1 MVMRYGA
8 RRIPKKRGENGSY
21 WISYSDLMSAL
32 LLVFILVL
40 FYSLYQYWEM
50 YETKQK
56 ELYDQYLALE
66 YQKAAHLKSLDE
78 LDLKEDEL
86 QSKQDELTTA
96 EQELIVAQILNEAQS
111 KELEDI
117 KAALD
122 AQKIDLDAARAA
134 YNQQESVL
142 IDAQRQMDEQQTKI
156 EQLIGV
162 RAEIISQLMS
172 ELSANN
178 ITGAKVDDSGAIVF
192 DSEMMFDVNRSVLK
206 DQGKRFLNSFIPN
219 YIKVLTNP
227 ENAHYVSQIII
238 EGHTDNDGAYMMNMG
253 LSLDRANAVL
263 DYIQSADFTGLSQRE
278 KDNLAKIVT
287 VSGRSYSDPIL
298 NADGSINKDASRR
311 VMIKFRLNDEQMVN
325 DMAELLN
332 AIH

>member
-1 MVMRYGA
+1 MRYGA
-8 RRIPKKRGENGSY
+8 RFTSKKKGERGSY

-40 FYSLYQYWEM
+40 FYSLYQYWDM

-66 YQKAAHLKSLDE
+66 YQKAAHLQSLDE
-78 LDLKEDEL
+78 LDLKEDEI
-86 QSKQDELTTA
+86 KERENELTATQ
-96 EQELIVAQILNEAQS
+96 QELIVQQLMLESQTKELDVLKKAYEAQ
-111 KELEDI
+111 K
-117 KAALD
+117 K
-122 AQKIDLDAARAA
+122 DLDAAREG
-134 YNQQESVL
+134 YNKQEAVLRSQQ
-142 IDAQRQMDEQQTKI
+142 IQMNEQQQKI

-162 RAEIISQLMS
+162 RAEIISQLMN
-172 ELSANN
+172 ELSAYS

-206 DQGKRFLNSFIPN
+206 EQGKRFLNSFIPN

-227 ENAHYVSQIII
+227 DNAHYVSQVIV
-238 EGHTDNDGAYMMNMG
+238 EGHTDDDGAYQMNMG

-263 DYIQSADFTGLSQRE
+263 NYIQSSDFTGLTQRE

-287 VSGRSYSDPIL
+287 VSGRSYSDPVL
-298 NADGSINKDASRR
+298 NYDGSINKDASRR
-311 VMIKFRLNDEQMVN
+311 VMIKFRMNDEQMVT
-325 DMAELLN
+325 DMAELLE
-332 AIH
+332 AIY